1 VPQQVGAGLAFAAFP
16 AIHLETFAMKLY
28 FAPGACSQ
36 TPHIVLH
43 EAGLAHEAVQVN
55 LKTHQLPD
63 GSDYYAIN
71 PRGYVPLLELD
82 DGQRLT
88 ENAALVQYLAD
99 LAPAKGLLPP
109 AGSLARTRVQEWLA
123 FIGSELHKGY
133 SPLFN
138 PALADDVK
146 AIFKAKLADRYR
158 WVDQQLAGK
167 SYLMGETFSVADA
180 YFFVVTNWA
189 PRVGVD
195 LAGLENVA
203 AHQARMRNR
212 PAVQA
217 TLKAE
222 GFA

>member
-1 VPQQVGAGLAFAAFP
+1 
-16 AIHLETFAMKLY
+16 MKLY
-28 FAPGACSQ
+28 FSPGACSLC
-36 TPHIVLH
+36 PHIVLL
-43 EAGLAHEAVQVN
+43 EAGLRAEAVKVN

-99 LAPAKGLLPP
+99 QAPERGLLPP

-123 FIGSELHKGY
+123 FIGSELHKGF

-138 PALADDVK
+138 PALPDEVK
-146 AIFKAKLADRYR
+146 TIFKKKLVERFT
-158 WVDQQLAGK
+158 WVDGQLAGK
-167 SYLMGETFSVADA
+167 PYLMGEAFSVADA
-180 YFFVVTNWA
+180 YLFVITGWA
-189 PRVGVD
+189 ARVGVD
-195 LAGLENVA
+195 IAGLQALA
-203 AHQARMRNR
+203 AHQARMGQR

-217 TLKAE
+217 ALQAE
-222 GFA
+222 AA

>member
-1 VPQQVGAGLAFAAFP
+1 
-16 AIHLETFAMKLY
+16 MKLY
-28 FAPGACSQ
+28 FSPGACSLC
-36 TPHIVLH
+36 PHIVLH

-55 LKTHQLPD
+55 LKTHQLTD

-109 AGSLARTRVQEWLA
+109 AGTLARTHVQEWLA
-123 FIGSELHKGY
+123 FVGSELHKGF

-138 PALADDVK
+138 PALPDEVMP
-146 AIFKAKLADRYR
+146 IFKKKLVDRFG
-158 WVDQQLAGK
+158 WVNQQLAGK
-167 SYLMGETFSVADA
+167 SYVMGETFTVADA
-180 YFFVVTNWA
+180 YLFVITGWA

-195 LAGLENVA
+195 IAGLENVT
-203 AHQARMRNR
+203 AHQTRVKNR

-217 TLKAE
+217 ALKAE
-222 GFA
+222 APKD